1 MSIGPI
7 TRLSPDRLHQLESLL
22 VSNNLPADDCAD
34 HADCFYGMFD
44 NDCLVAAGGLETA
57 GQYALLRSVVVHP
70 QYRGRGLARVMSE
83 FLLQQARS
91 QNIAAVYLLTETAAA
106 YFEKLGFSLVARTQ
120 VPAEIANT
128 RQFSSLCPDSA
139 SCLMTDLSTA

>member
-7 TRLSPDRLHQLESLL
+7 TRLSTDRLHQLESLL
-22 VSNNLPADDCAD
+22 VSNNLPADDCVD
-34 HADCFYGMFD
+34 RADCFYGMFD
-44 NDCLVAAGGLETA
+44 NDRLVAAGGLETV
-57 GQYALLRSVVVHP
+57 GPYALLRSVVVHP
-70 QYRGRGLARVMSE
+70 QYRGRGVARVMSE

-106 YFEKLGFSLVARTQ
+106 YFEKLGFSHVTRTQ

-139 SCLMTDLSTA
+139 SCLMTELSTG